1 MARLGEKPRRKIRNN
16 QIENAPTGITLPKR
30 SLTYEHLVSIDEAKQ
45 WTLPR
50 GDIVFEK
57 VEHHE
62 LRNFETH
69 EQTCSFSHAVGPFH
83 HWERHVS
90 LEPQDGAVKVKEKIT
105 YDLAVPVWAPLF
117 RFALRRHLRRP
128 PQTGKHPWW
137 APPQTLTEQSAV
149 VLSLLCVFALVGGY
163 LGTLLTQ
170 TITYAAEQ
178 FDASTLN
185 QGQLLAAVRL
195 GVLLSFLIAALAD
208 RKGRRKILLWALVGA
223 CVVSAASAL
232 APSMWWLGTAQTFAR
247 ALSTVVAIIIGVML
261 AEEMPAGSR
270 AFAVSVI
277 TMTAALGAGLCVAN
291 LLYAD
296 AAIWAWRIAFVLP
309 LLAIIPCLRLAKGL
323 PETTRFT
330 RSLSRSTTSTNRR
343 DFHWRRFIILG
354 CAGFLW
360 SSFLAPA
367 AQFLNEFLR
376 TERDYSSA
384 LIAVFV
390 IATNT
395 PGGIG
400 IIVGGRLA
408 DMKGRKLIGVIGIAG
423 GVFFTVVS
431 YLVFGIPLWIASIAA
446 ALIGAIAVPALAVYG
461 PELFPTHQRGSAN
474 GGLQIVS
481 VLGSSVGLL
490 LVGWLSNVFDSIGTA
505 MAVAAIGPIILLFV
519 VWFAFPETARIELEE
534 LNPGDRIA

>member
-1 MARLGEKPRRKIRNN
+1 MPHVVNLRRKNKPSNN
-16 QIENAPTGITLPKR
+16 EKTEIALPTR
-30 SLTYEHLVSIDEAKQ
+30 SLTYEHFVPREEALQ
-45 WTLPR
+45 WTRPR
-50 GDIVFEK
+50 ADIVNEK
-57 VEHHE
+57 VEHHDIT
-62 LRNFETH
+62 NAETQ
-69 EQTCSFSHAVGPFH
+69 EQTCTFSHVVGPFH
-83 HWERHVS
+83 FWERRVT
-90 LEPQDGAVKVKEKIT
+90 LTPQSEKTLVKEEID
-105 YDLAVPVWAPLF
+105 YRLAVPVWAPLF
-117 RFALRRHLRRP
+117 RSALKRHLRQA

-137 APPQTLTEQSAV
+137 APPETLTERAAV

-170 TITYAAEQ
+170 TITYAASQ
-178 FDASTLN
+178 FNASTFN

-195 GVLLSFLIAALAD
+195 GVLLSFGIAALAD
-208 RKGRRKILLWALVGA
+208 RKGRRKILLSSLIGA
-223 CVVSAASAL
+223 VVLSATSAL

-296 AAIWAWRIAFVLP
+296 AAPWAWRVAFIVP
-309 LLAIIPCLRLAKGL
+309 LVAIFPCLRLAKGL
-323 PETTRFT
+323 PETTRF
-330 RSLSRSTTSTNRR
+330 SRSIARQKTRTR
-343 DFHWRRFIILG
+343 DFHWRRFFILG

-376 TERDYSSA
+376 TERNYGSA
-384 LIAVFV
+384 LIAIFV
-390 IATNT
+390 LATNT

-400 IIVGGRLA
+400 IIIGGRLA

-423 GVFFTVVS
+423 GVFFTVIS
-431 YLVFGIPLWIASIAA
+431 YLTFGIPLWVASILA

-481 VLGSSVGLL
+481 VIGSSVGLL
-490 LVGWLSNVFDSIGTA
+490 VVGWLSGVFDSIGA
-505 MAVAAIGPIILLFV
+505 AIAVAAAGPAILLFV
-519 VWFAFPETARIELEE
+519 VWFFFPETARIELEE
-534 LNPGDRIA
+534 LNPGDRIS